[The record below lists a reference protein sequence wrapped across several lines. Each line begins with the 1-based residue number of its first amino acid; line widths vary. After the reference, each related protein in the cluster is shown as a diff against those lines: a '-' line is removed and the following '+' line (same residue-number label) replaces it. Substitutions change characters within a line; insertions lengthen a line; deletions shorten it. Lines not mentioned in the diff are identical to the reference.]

1 MLKSRLEIGHVLILL
16 CLLVMHFP
24 KQENVFYVLCPLKDE
39 EGNKE
44 NAALALTKADFG
56 KP

>member
-1 MLKSRLEIGHVLILL
+1 MLKLRLRNRSCFDSSLFIGYA
-16 CLLVMHFP
+16 FP
-24 KQENVFYVLCPLKDE
+24 KQENVFYVLFPLKDE

>member
-1 MLKSRLEIGHVLILL
+1 MILL

-24 KQENVFYVLCPLKDE
+24 KQENVFYVLFPLKDE

-56 KP
+56 KPKSVILSVS